1 MEGKENGMFFKILK
15 KDLKRKKAM
24 NVILFIFLFVAS
36 MLIAGSVNMLYTT
49 ITALDTFKKE
59 SKVADN
65 MIFTYANE
73 NQDKQ
78 IREWADTSELVKG
91 LNEETYIYFLTK
103 NVLIPESL
111 GELDYDATLV
121 LGKLPQDNNLVFNQD
136 NEFFTLQTGE
146 IAIPISMKEQTK
158 LRIGDKITLDISG
171 YKKDFTIKY
180 YIKDAMLG
188 SSLMSLKRV
197 LISDGDYNEFI
208 NQPDLVCMKFW
219 SITKE
224 SGFSYDDVEK
234 DFGKKSIPTVSIVN
248 SSTVTFTYIM
258 DTVIT
263 AIMLI
268 VSIFLIF
275 IAFLILR
282 FTITFTI
289 YEDFK
294 EIGIMKAIG
303 IRNLGIKKVYLV
315 KYLCLAIS
323 GGFFGFLASIP
334 FSKFLL
340 LSISNHIMIKIT
352 GVNQII
358 ALLSV
363 CFIICIT
370 ILFCYLCT
378 RKINRLSV
386 IDAIRQG
393 KTGERFS
400 SAGRINLHKFTFLST
415 PVFMSLSD
423 LLNGFKRFAI
433 LIITFILGTAIII
446 IPINSIN
453 TLSDA
458 SILKLF
464 GFGQIDFVISNE
476 EIFQNALNNQ
486 RDEFFNNISKVKDNI
501 SEVGYET
508 TIYPEIQQMVT
519 LYGENES
526 DIKSALGMKAFNYTT
541 DHYNYLYGTAPKLAN
556 EIALTESLTNYF
568 DLEVGDSI
576 TCQVRDKKETFIIT
590 GIFQA
595 MMNMGSVVRFS
606 DDYDLTI
613 EGLNGY
619 SLFGVF
625 DDDTIDKDTAINQLV
640 KSYPE
645 YEIVSGEEFSKGFL
659 GNITDQFNTIKNMII
674 IIVLGI
680 NFLITSLLVRM
691 LLTRE
696 ISEVA
701 LLKSIGF
708 RDSNIRRWQIIRIAI
723 ILVFSVIL
731 GTILANQ
738 AGSFLTSGIFKMMG
752 ATEISLI
759 IKPLQVFVIY
769 PCLILLVTMLAVILS
784 LGQIRKTHVWEINNQ
799 E

>member
-1 MEGKENGMFFKILK
+1 MFFKILR

-59 SKVADN
+59 SNVADN
-65 MIFTYANE
+65 ILFTYANE
-73 NQDKQ
+73 TWDKQ
-78 IREWADTSELVKG
+78 IKDWANTSELVKD
-91 LNEETYIYFLTK
+91 LQEETYVFFLTK
-103 NVLIPESL
+103 NITIPESH
-111 GELDYDATLV
+111 GELEYETTLV
-121 LGKLPQDNNLVFNQD
+121 LGKLPKKNNLVFNQD

-146 IAIPISMKEQTK
+146 VAIPISMKEQTK
-158 LRIGDKITLDISG
+158 LRIGDKITIDING

-197 LISDGDYNEFI
+197 LISDGDYNEYR
-208 NQPDLVCMKFW
+208 NQPGLLYMKFW
-219 SITKE
+219 SIMKE
-224 SGFSYDDVEK
+224 SNFSYDDVEK
-234 DFGKKSIPTVSIVN
+234 DFGKTSIPTVSIIN
-248 SSTVTFTYIM
+248 SNTVTFTYTM

-303 IRNLGIKKVYLV
+303 IRNLGIKKIYLV
-315 KYLCLAIS
+315 KYFCLAIT

-352 GVNQII
+352 GVNQIL

-363 CFIICIT
+363 CFIVLIT
-370 ILFCYLCT
+370 VVFCYFCT
-378 RKINRLSV
+378 RKINFLSV

-393 KTGERFS
+393 KTGERFT
-400 SAGRINLHKFTFLST
+400 SAGRIKLHKYTFLST
-415 PVFMSLSD
+415 PLFMSLSD
-423 LLNGFKRFAI
+423 ILNGFKRFVI
-433 LIITFILGTAIII
+433 LIITFVLGTAIII
-446 IPINSIN
+446 IPINAIN
-453 TLSDA
+453 TLSD
-458 SILKLF
+458 SSVLKLF

-486 RDEFFNNISKVKDNI
+486 RDEFFENISIVEDKIN
-501 SEVGYET
+501 EVGFKS
-508 TIYPEIQQMVT
+508 TIYPEVQQMVT

-526 DIKSALGMKAFNYTT
+526 DIKSAIGMKGYNFTT
-541 DHYNYLYGTAPKLAN
+541 ENYNYLSGTAPKLAN
-556 EIALTESLTNYF
+556 EIALTEVLTNYF
-568 DLEVGDSI
+568 NVEVGDSI
-576 TCQVRDKKETFIIT
+576 VCQVREKKDTFIVT

-613 EGLNGY
+613 EGLNGF

-625 DDDTIDKDTAINQLV
+625 HDNTIDKDNAINKLV
-640 KSYPE
+640 KAYPE
-645 YEIVSGEEFSKGFL
+645 YEIVSGKEFAKDFL
-659 GNITDQFNTIKNMII
+659 GSITEQFSTIKNMII

-680 NFLITSLLVRM
+680 NFLITTLLVRM

-708 RDSNIRRWQIIRIAI
+708 RDSNIKRWQIIRITI
-723 ILVFSVIL
+723 ILVISVIL

-759 IKPLQVFVIY
+759 IKPLQVFILY
-769 PCLILLVTMLAVILS
+769 PSLILMVTMMAVILS